1 MTEFFD
7 QLVSGTALERTFTV
21 WEVVFNMGLAILLA
35 LLVTR
40 TYIWTHR
47 GPTYSSSFLHT
58 VILMGAMV
66 ALIMMIIGSNVARAF
81 SLVGALSIIRFRTAV
96 KDARDT
102 GFIFAAMA
110 AGMACGTGFWLV
122 AIIGTVF
129 ICLVMLTLNAFRY
142 GYKDNIDK
150 VLRLRMPAGSD
161 YQEALTPCFKRFLDH
176 WSLVNLSTAQAG
188 LLLDLTFHVQLQRG
202 ANERNLVSALA
213 EVNDNQQISL
223 LFNDEHLN
231 V

>member
-7 QLVSGTALERTFTV
+7 QLVSGTAIERTFTV
-21 WEVVFNMGLAILLA
+21 WQVVFNMGMAILLS

-47 GPTYSSSFLHT
+47 GPTYSIGFLHT
-58 VILMGAMV
+58 VVMMGAMV

-96 KDARDT
+96 KDPRDT
-102 GFIFAAMA
+102 GFIFAAMG
-110 AGMACGTGFWLV
+110 AGMACGTGFWIV
-122 AIIGTVF
+122 AVVGTVF
-129 ICLVMLTLNAFRY
+129 ICLVMLLLSAFRY
-142 GYKDNIDK
+142 GYRDNIDK
-150 VLRLRMPAGSD
+150 VLRLRIASESD
-161 YQEALTPCFKRFLDH
+161 YQKVLTPCFERFLVH

-188 LLLDLTFHVQLQRG
+188 LLLDLTYHVQLRG
-202 ANERNLVSALA
+202 DANERELLNGIAQ
-213 EVNDNQQISL
+213 VNNNQQITL
-223 LFNDEHLN
+223 IFNNEHLD